1 MAPPKQTIRLTAR
14 DAARLAEQVFG
25 VPQRA
30 GQAAADPAP
39 IEACSL
45 VGSGGP
51 EAETGPATCKPGLH
65 VAGGAAASGAGSS
78 RPHKSTDGGQ
88 G

>member
-1 MAPPKQTIRLTAR
+1 MTPPKQTIRLTAR

-30 GQAAADPAP
+30 GQAAAAP
-39 IEACSL
+39 F
-45 VGSGGP
+45 
-51 EAETGPATCKPGLH
+51 PGESR
-65 VAGGAAASGAGSS
+65 AGGAASS
-78 RPHKSTDGGQ
+78 KPHRSTDGGQ